1 MALAVGVT
9 VRAAVGRVPAPIMDD
24 DDNDLLVDDN
34 DLIFDVAVW
43 VKHGANV

>member
-9 VRAAVGRVPAPIMDD
+9 VRAAIGRVPAPIMDD
-24 DDNDLLVDDN
+24 DDNDLLVDD
-34 DLIFDVAVW
+34 LIFDVAVW